1 MLSSNGYSASTA
13 PIEGRCGN
21 KLQIPCSPMEDD
33 TKHHNDHI
41 DHIDFTPKIAWVKME
56 TLEMNCAP
64 SKRTNGHFPDPKIRA
79 ENAETLRKAK
89 TTGEKA
95 QDDIKRAKHY
105 ASLDMR

>member
-1 MLSSNGYSASTA
+1 MKQAANSMLSN
-13 PIEGRCGN
+13 GRC
-21 KLQIPCSPMEDD
+21 EDD

-41 DHIDFTPKIAWVKME
+41 DHIDFTPKIGWVKME

-95 QDDIKRAKHY
+95 QDDLKRAKHS